1 MSSSN
6 RLVRLRQGYGGTAFA
21 GFARFRLVNPPLI
34 ADGLPSRKKIRQ
46 GILPDFRRLVGVTE
60 LESVTSTMSTW
71 RSNQLSYTP
80 EMHHVP

>member
-46 GILPDFRRLVGVTE
+46 EVLPDFRRLVGATG
-60 LESVTSTMSTW
+60 LEPMTSA
-71 RSNQLSYTP
+71 
-80 EMHHVP
+80 V